1 MNNTSL
7 FLSVCFCLSAL
18 MCRAQHISE
27 YVLNISKQNKDEANM
42 HVCCSFVVD
51 FQESDSIVM
60 NFGGDKEISI
70 ENLSIC
76 KDSSSLKHHYYPE
89 VKKLVLKGYAGLIS
103 KMKIEYDY
111 TNLSAFFIYG
121 NGKAELWETSYDEYY
136 YPYLPNTYTDMTINL
151 ELPDSLVPICSYPM
165 PNIGKGKYQCTL
177 KGILQ
182 QSLSLAFLKKNA
194 YVHTKINEPYNMDVY
209 QIKGMQCDQKRYNEL
224 VRLADESI
232 SFFSK
237 VYGEEYLCQSRGI
250 TSYPAFVFHDGKGFS
265 NRYNIGF
272 ISASQHKFS
281 TYPDIY
287 PLVHEIGHRWLG
299 EWTLLI
305 DDGKPGAY
313 FIKESLNEFMTLMFI
328 RCHYG
333 NDLYKSLIE
342 KCRLE
347 YQKIRNTSSDEPIRN
362 VVKNNNN
369 VIIYYKGPLILDSVA
384 KEIGYDDFIKLVSSF
399 YKRYAGQPDLNY
411 SDFTDMV
418 DAIYPY
424 EGRKL
429 KIMID
434 N

>member
-27 YVLNISKQNKDEANM
+27 YVLNMSKQNKDEANM

-70 ENLSIC
+70 ENLSIY

-89 VKKLVLKGYAGLIS
+89 VKKLVLKGYAGLIA

-121 NGKAELWETSYDEYY
+121 NGRAELWETSYDEYY

-165 PNIGKGKYQCTL
+165 PNISKGKYQYTL

-194 YVHTKINEPYNMDVY
+194 YIHTKISEPYNMDVY

-224 VRLADESI
+224 VRLANESI

-313 FIKESLNEFMTLMFI
+313 FIKESLNEFMTLMFL
-328 RCHYG
+328 RYYYG
-333 NDLYKSLIE
+333 NNLYQSLIK
-342 KCRLE
+342 KCKLE
-347 YQKIRNTSSDEPIRN
+347 YMKIKNTPEDEPILN
-362 VVKNNNN
+362 IVTNNNN
-369 VIIYYKGPLILDSVA
+369 TIIYYKGPLILDRFA
-384 KEIGYDDFIKLVSSF
+384 EEIGYDNCINIISLFYQNHAGKPHLEYTDFIRLINKTYPQAADKLIN
-399 YKRYAGQPDLNY
+399 QIEN
-411 SDFTDMV
+411 
-418 DAIYPY
+418 
-424 EGRKL
+424 
-429 KIMID
+429 
-434 N
+434 

>member
-18 MCRAQHISE
+18 MCRAQHLSE
-27 YVLNISKQNKDEANM
+27 YVLNMSKQNKDEANM

-70 ENLSIC
+70 ENLSIY

-89 VKKLVLKGYAGLIS
+89 VKKLVLKGYTGLIS
-103 KMKIEYDY
+103 KMKIEYNY
-111 TNLSAFFIYG
+111 ANLSAFFIYG

-194 YVHTKINEPYNMDVY
+194 YVHTKISEPYNMDVY

-224 VRLADESI
+224 VRLANESI

-313 FIKESLNEFMTLMFI
+313 FIKESLNEFMTLMFL
-328 RCHYG
+328 RYYYG
-333 NDLYKSLIE
+333 NNLYQSLIK
-342 KCRLE
+342 KCKLE
-347 YQKIRNTSSDEPIRN
+347 YMKIKNTPEDEPILN
-362 VVKNNNN
+362 IVTNNNN
-369 VIIYYKGPLILDSVA
+369 TIIYYKGPLILDRFA
-384 KEIGYDDFIKLVSSF
+384 EEIGYDNCINIISLFYQNHAGKPHLEYTDFIRLINKTYPQAADKLIN
-399 YKRYAGQPDLNY
+399 QIEN
-411 SDFTDMV
+411 
-418 DAIYPY
+418 
-424 EGRKL
+424 
-429 KIMID
+429 
-434 N
+434 

>member
-27 YVLNISKQNKDEANM
+27 YVLNMSKQNKDEANM

-70 ENLSIC
+70 ENLSIY

-194 YVHTKINEPYNMDVY
+194 YVHTKISEPYNMDVY

-224 VRLADESI
+224 VRLANESI

-313 FIKESLNEFMTLMFI
+313 FIKESLNEFMTLMFL
-328 RCHYG
+328 RYYYG
-333 NDLYKSLIE
+333 NNLYQSLIK
-342 KCRLE
+342 KCKLE
-347 YQKIRNTSSDEPIRN
+347 YMKIKNTPEDEPILN
-362 VVKNNNN
+362 IVTNNNN
-369 VIIYYKGPLILDSVA
+369 TIIYYKGPLILYRFA
-384 KEIGYDDFIKLVSSF
+384 EEIGYDNCINIISLFYQNHAGKPHLEYTDFIRLINKTYPQAADKLIN
-399 YKRYAGQPDLNY
+399 QIEN
-411 SDFTDMV
+411 
-418 DAIYPY
+418 
-424 EGRKL
+424 
-429 KIMID
+429 
-434 N
+434 

>member
-27 YVLNISKQNKDEANM
+27 YVLNMSKQNKDEANM

-51 FQESDSIVM
+51 FQKSDSIVM

-89 VKKLVLKGYAGLIS
+89 VKKLVLKGYAGLVS

-165 PNIGKGKYQCTL
+165 PNISKGKYQCTL

-194 YVHTKINEPYNMDVY
+194 YIHTKISEPYNMDVY

-224 VRLADESI
+224 VRLANESI

-313 FIKESLNEFMTLMFI
+313 FIKESLNEFMTLMFL
-328 RCHYG
+328 RYYYG
-333 NDLYKSLIE
+333 NNLYQSLIK
-342 KCRLE
+342 KCKLE
-347 YQKIRNTSSDEPIRN
+347 YMKIKNTPEDEPILN
-362 VVKNNNN
+362 IVTNNNN
-369 VIIYYKGPLILDSVA
+369 TIIYYKGPLILDRFA
-384 KEIGYDDFIKLVSSF
+384 EEIGYDNCINIISLFYQNHAGKPHLEYTDFIRLINKTYPQAADKLIN
-399 YKRYAGQPDLNY
+399 QIEN
-411 SDFTDMV
+411 
-418 DAIYPY
+418 
-424 EGRKL
+424 
-429 KIMID
+429 
-434 N
+434 

>member
-1 MNNTSL
+1 M
-7 FLSVCFCLSAL
+7 
-18 MCRAQHISE
+18 
-27 YVLNISKQNKDEANM
+27 SKQNKDEANM

-51 FQESDSIVM
+51 FQKSDSIVM

-111 TNLSAFFIYG
+111 TNLSSFFIYG

-151 ELPDSLVPICSYPM
+151 ELPDSLIPICSYPM
-165 PNIGKGKYQCTL
+165 LNIGKGKYQCTL

-194 YVHTKINEPYNMDVY
+194 YVHTKISEPYNIDVY
-209 QIKGMQCDQKRYNEL
+209 QIKGMQCDKKRYNEL

-313 FIKESLNEFMTLMFI
+313 FIKEST
-328 RCHYG
+328 
-333 NDLYKSLIE
+333 
-342 KCRLE
+342 
-347 YQKIRNTSSDEPIRN
+347 TVP
-362 VVKNNNN
+362 
-369 VIIYYKGPLILDSVA
+369 
-384 KEIGYDDFIKLVSSF
+384 
-399 YKRYAGQPDLNY
+399 
-411 SDFTDMV
+411 
-418 DAIYPY
+418 
-424 EGRKL
+424 
-429 KIMID
+429 
-434 N
+434 

>member
-18 MCRAQHISE
+18 ICRAQHLSE
-27 YVLNISKQNKDEANM
+27 YVLNMSKQNKDEANM

-70 ENLSIC
+70 ENLSIY

-165 PNIGKGKYQCTL
+165 PNISKGKYQCTL

-194 YVHTKINEPYNMDVY
+194 YVHTKISEPYNMDVY

-224 VRLADESI
+224 VRLANESI

-237 VYGEEYLCQSRGI
+237 VYGEEYLCQSKGI

-313 FIKESLNEFMTLMFI
+313 FIKESLNEFMTLMFL
-328 RCHYG
+328 RYYYG
-333 NDLYKSLIE
+333 NNLYQSLIK
-342 KCRLE
+342 KCKLE
-347 YQKIRNTSSDEPIRN
+347 YMKIKNTPEDEPILN
-362 VVKNNNN
+362 IVTNNNN
-369 VIIYYKGPLILDSVA
+369 TIIYYKGPLILDRFA
-384 KEIGYDDFIKLVSSF
+384 EEIGYDNCINIISLFYQNHAGKPHLEYTDFIRLINKTYPQAADKLIN
-399 YKRYAGQPDLNY
+399 QIEN
-411 SDFTDMV
+411 
-418 DAIYPY
+418 
-424 EGRKL
+424 
-429 KIMID
+429 
-434 N
+434 